1 RAEAD
6 TVDRRRDRDDVSR
19 REPGGAPEALA
30 DVARRRV
37 DHLDGSRHVTGHS
50 RKSVAPY
57 STASAFAAQTSTIVP
72 ATPAGT
78 AFIIF
83 STSLSEPTAVA
94 STVVPTSTNG
104 VAPGAGAR

>member
-1 RAEAD
+1 M
-6 TVDRRRDRDDVSR
+6 S
-19 REPGGAPEALA
+19 
-30 DVARRRV
+30 
-37 DHLDGSRHVTGHS
+37 GST

-83 STSLSEPTAVA
+83 ITSMRQTTVVA
-94 STVVPTSTNG
+94 STFAPTSTNG